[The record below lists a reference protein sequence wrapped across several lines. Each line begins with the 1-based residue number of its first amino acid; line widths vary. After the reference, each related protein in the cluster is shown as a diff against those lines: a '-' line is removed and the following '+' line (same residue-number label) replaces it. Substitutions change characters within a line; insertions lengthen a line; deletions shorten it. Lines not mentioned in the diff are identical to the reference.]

1 MEINVLCKCVTYVLY
16 SYNNLILIFVR
27 IMATTI
33 GKPCNKT
40 SFKLFCRVCDDIFN
54 AKNEKKVL
62 ILEKFIGKCRG
73 SVEKGDNLNIV
84 SQLVL
89 EKNSFFFLYSFM

>member
-1 MEINVLCKCVTYVLY
+1 MT
-16 SYNNLILIFVR
+16 
-27 IMATTI
+27 TTI
-33 GKPCNKT
+33 GKSCNKIP
-40 SFKLFCRVCDDIFN
+40 FQLFCRVCEDICN

-84 SQLVL
+84 S
-89 EKNSFFFLYSFM
+89 

>member
-1 MEINVLCKCVTYVLY
+1 M
-16 SYNNLILIFVR
+16 NNLILIIFVR

-33 GKPCNKT
+33 GKPCNKIP
-40 SFKLFCRVCDDIFN
+40 FKLFCRVCEDIYN

-73 SVEKGDNLNIV
+73 SIERGDNLNIV
-84 SQLVL
+84 SQSILGK
-89 EKNSFFFLYSFM
+89 ESFFLYHLFNIKNV

>member
-1 MEINVLCKCVTYVLY
+1 M
-16 SYNNLILIFVR
+16 NNFILIFIRV
-27 IMATTI
+27 MTTTI
-33 GKPCNKT
+33 GKSCNKI
-40 SFKLFCRVCDDIFN
+40 SFQLFCRVCEDICN

-84 SQLVL
+84 S
-89 EKNSFFFLYSFM
+89 